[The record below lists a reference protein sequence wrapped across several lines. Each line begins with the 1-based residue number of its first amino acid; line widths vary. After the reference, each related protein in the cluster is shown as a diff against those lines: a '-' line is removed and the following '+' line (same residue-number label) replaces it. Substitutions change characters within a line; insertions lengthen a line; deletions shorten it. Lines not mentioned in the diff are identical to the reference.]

1 MGEVG
6 GPGDAHAH
14 AMWGG
19 RDTVIQCVGHMLLLQ
34 FTGAVSSKL
43 SFNQQLS
50 FAILLVTDVMNA
62 SSMVSQCGE
71 ASISARS

>member
-1 MGEVG
+1 MPMPMPCGGEG
-6 GPGDAHAH
+6 
-14 AMWGG
+14 
-19 RDTVIQCVGHMLLLQ
+19 IQCVGHMLLLQ